1 MKRSLTFAACLLAIS
16 AAHAT
21 YCPDGSTI
29 ESHPNNDC
37 SKSNQPPKAHTP
49 AATPAT
55 STSTAGAAAGA
66 AAGAQAGSKSSA
78 TGGKA
83 TGGAATARQQQ
94 AQRQAQAQ
102 RTSVTGAGQGAGAL
116 AGAGA
121 GSDNGN
127 GNGANVSIDS
137 ADRSS
142 SSYRAT
148 SWAPVIHGESAAPL
162 ANAGLIALPGVC
174 GPRVRAVTTQV
185 IGVRFGFFGG
195 QSEVNQGYTQELGP
209 EYKEDGTEA
218 EPFIVDG
225 GNVYGHR
232 YTILAAALGTSSAN
246 SISVGGFRGGDA
258 AQGGVAS
265 SGGMQQIG
273 TRIVIS
279 RCVYATLPPP
289 PPLLPLPAREPK
301 VVYRTV
307 TRWRDRP
314 VAAPVA
320 TPCCVVPPVCCTAVR

>member
-1 MKRSLTFAACLLAIS
+1 MKRSLIALAALAAS
-16 AAHAT
+16 ASCFAT

-37 SKSNQPPKAHTP
+37 SKSNQPPKTHTP
-49 AATPAT
+49 AAVPT
-55 STSTAGAAAGA
+55 TSTAGAAAGA
-66 AAGAQAGSKSSA
+66 VAGAQAGSKASA
-78 TGGKA
+78 TGGKASA

-102 RTSVTGAGQGAGAL
+102 RTSVTGVGQGAGAL

-127 GNGANVSIDS
+127 GNGATVSIDA

-209 EYKEDGTEA
+209 EYNEDGTEA

-279 RCVYATLPPP
+279 RCVYATVAPP

-301 VVYRTV
+301 VIYR

-314 VAAPVA
+314 VAVPVA
-320 TPCCVVPPVCCTAVR
+320 TPCCVAPPVCCTAAR